1 MRSLKFKNLTVLK
14 TLITMSA
21 TYSTPTYMNSLA
33 QMAKANRV
41 SNKVVKAKKAAKAKR
56 ATEFQRD
63 HDDATNMDTELT
75 KLENIAATEEAKLA
89 KEVAK

>member
-1 MRSLKFKNLTVLK
+1 
-14 TLITMSA
+14 
-21 TYSTPTYMNSLA
+21 MNSLA

-75 KLENIAATEEAKLA
+75 KLENIAAKEEAKLA
-89 KEVAK
+89 KEVAKEAAQIAHRRLSGRGVSPSADSQTVSPM